1 MKKVVLI
8 LMLMLSIIA
17 LGETKE
23 EPIEPNFKPYIFNL
37 KQLRITWLD
46 GSINSGDKVEIRIY
60 DNMNLEENE
69 NFKREEFIESWSDY
83 YDITYNFNYGE
94 DYFIKITVNNKKT
107 YLLKTNAYSGKPL
120 DEQIFLFKNND
131 NYAFNK
137 VISKKGLFIA
147 TTANGKLRI
156 RNMKGHLISE
166 FSGFTEW
173 DDDIKIEEFN
183 PNKEEELFIIDNKYK
198 KITVVNILNQ
208 NVIEDYDN
216 RGVEIE
222 KVLFSDNIDYFVT
235 VEKKN
240 GNKVFSLWKRGNKN
254 AKFTK
259 TGNNFTIIK
268 CFKDYILYLEG
279 DNIMKCD
286 FEGNSSKLFSIE
298 RYKPRYCSFGN
309 GISDGVYN
317 ENKRTFLLS
326 FDEKIYEIDLTGNL
340 LNNFT
345 LKKYGIPQLFGG
357 EYYNEQFIENG
368 DKLIICEENEA
379 YIFDTEKYN
388 LINILDEKYWD
399 DEMEVSDNGIVLSG
413 DGTYNSDIKLS
424 VFY

>member
-37 KQLRITWLD
+37 KQLRITWID
-46 GSINSGDKVEIRIY
+46 GSINRGDKVEIRIY

-173 DDDIKIEEFN
+173 DDDIKIEFN

-259 TGNNFTIIK
+259 TGNKFTVIK

-279 DNIMKCD
+279 YNIVKCD
-286 FEGNSSKLFSIE
+286 FDGNSTKLFSVE
-298 RYKPRYCSFGN
+298 KYYSYENK
-309 GISDGVYN
+309 ISDGVYN
-317 ENKRTFLLS
+317 ENKKTILLA
-326 FDEKIYEIDLTGNL
+326 FNEKIFEIDLKGNI
-340 LNNFT
+340 LNSFT
-345 LKKYGIPQLFGG
+345 LKIEGMFSSYHN
-357 EYYNEQFIENG
+357 EYFIENG
-368 DKLIICEENEA
+368 DKLILCETIKM

-388 LINILDEKYWD
+388 LINILDNRYW
-399 DEMEVSDNGIVLSG
+399 ENEFGVSNNGIILSG
-413 DGTYNSDIKLS
+413 DGNYDDVKLS
-424 VFY
+424 AFY